1 MNFLNFFKRRKTE
14 KSISVTLPEFECT
27 SSGNR
32 EQKRQD
38 SAQSDTAYSSTNQ
51 SLMRVWSE
59 IGATLTTV
67 DADTIFYS
75 GIRSVSPIVSINEL
89 LAARGH
95 LWLSQSAS
103 YAGEYCYTHS
113 SHYSVLAKF
122 RITQKMPILEFPKK
136 FHPADAFFE
145 FVETASG
152 FEVDYSSLPKY
163 PRLKNAL
170 PDHHINFYFF
180 DIVGNGNFEVVPV
193 GHARRAINNELG
205 SLTGQ
210 IVELFIANLDYIEL
224 LDWVVPPATKP
235 EFFNLIGSN
244 HTNAATVLFR

>member
-1 MNFLNFFKRRKTE
+1 MA
-14 KSISVTLPEFECT
+14 ISKCFVCWRVLLHPLE
-27 SSGNR
+27 SLLRSG
-32 EQKRQD
+32 
-38 SAQSDTAYSSTNQ
+38 
-51 SLMRVWSE
+51 E
-59 IGATLTTV
+59 ISYHSKNAHLG
-67 DADTIFYS
+67 
-75 GIRSVSPIVSINEL
+75 VS
-89 LAARGH
+89 
-95 LWLSQSAS
+95 
-103 YAGEYCYTHS
+103 
-113 SHYSVLAKF
+113 
-122 RITQKMPILEFPKK
+122 KK

-205 SLTGQ
+205 SLTGE

-224 LDWVVPPATKP
+224 LDWVVPPQP
-235 EFFNLIGSN
+235 NRSFSI
-244 HTNAATVLFR
+244 